1 MDYYSLF
8 RGPTEIST
16 IEEPR
21 GAFTFRSSALAV
33 VVDLTHFMDYYSPFW
48 GPNTISMVVGPLG
61 ALKCQSSILIV
72 LTDSGAF
79 LGLLLTVLGSQ
90 RDFHD

>member
-1 MDYYSLF
+1 MCLRVRPEQSYF
-8 RGPTEIST
+8 WPI
-16 IEEPR
+16 
-21 GAFTFRSSALAV
+21 LAR
-33 VVDLTHFMDYYSPFW
+33 FINYYSPFW
-48 GPNTISMVVGPLG
+48 GPNTIAMVVEPLG
-61 ALKCQSSILIV
+61 ALKCQSSILIG